1 MAGSVDHSRTIGKMP
16 ASAAK
21 RPLTGL
27 AGPYGHPFHPILVTV
42 PIGCWV
48 AAFVFD
54 FVSRASDEPYVF
66 AKGASWLILI
76 GIIAALVAATVGFLD
91 LLAIPTGTPAFRT
104 GLTHMALNLTVV
116 GLEAIGFAVR
126 RGRLHNPHG
135 TPIGL
140 IVLAGLA
147 LAVLGAAGWLG
158 GKLAYRYGVRVVD
171 EAAQSE
177 GFR

>member
-1 MAGSVDHSRTIGKMP
+1 MNRLN
-16 ASAAK
+16 AAA
-21 RPLTGL
+21 L
-27 AGPYGHPFHPILVTV
+27 
-42 PIGCWV
+42 
-48 AAFVFD
+48 VFD
-54 FVSRASDEPYVF
+54 FASRASDEPYVF
-66 AKGASWLILI
+66 ATGASWLILI

-147 LAVLGAAGWLG
+147 LVLLGAAGRMGRLVCRAVADDPENDRCCVCERRG
-158 GKLAYRYGVRVVD
+158 AEPPGQRPQARHREIESLLLAR
-171 EAAQSE
+171 AQ
-177 GFR
+177 RDVI